1 MKLLDYIRGT
11 RKGKEVH
18 RLQKEAMRDPFLA
31 DAMDGYDSVGEN
43 QEYQIEIL
51 RRRIRGKAKGK
62 RNHAVVWSVA
72 ASLLIGVCL
81 SSYFI
86 YQKNRLPEDVFM
98 TLEALQRDT
107 VLQVVSQTP
116 QLPLA
121 KSAHPEE
128 KGKLAGTVRGDSVK
142 VFASRERQLSKAAPA
157 KMREEI
163 ADEVGTSVMADV
175 VEVDSVAAKPVSTA
189 LSDVTNKGI
198 AKQLSGMVSGIKVN
212 GVKGRV
218 IDKVGEPIVGATV
231 TVRGTNNGTV
241 SDVNGNFTLPMNDGK
256 EITVNYIGYEPV
268 ILPADT
274 SKEMLIAMNEDSREL
289 DEVVVVGYGTQR
301 KANLTGAAVT
311 VEQLTMPRPV
321 IGERAYRRYLKK
333 NLNRPTDK
341 ECERVKGKVILTFY
355 VNDEGRPIDIKVQ
368 GSLCPFVDKEAI
380 RLVQEGPQWTVGGGE
395 VTLEIQF

>member
-121 KSAHPEE
+121 KSAGR
-128 KGKLAGTVRGDSVK
+128 KGKIGWNCPGRFGEGVCQSGTATIKGSSCEDAGRNC
-142 VFASRERQLSKAAPA
+142 R
-157 KMREEI
+157 
-163 ADEVGTSVMADV
+163 
-175 VEVDSVAAKPVSTA
+175 
-189 LSDVTNKGI
+189 
-198 AKQLSGMVSGIKVN
+198 
-212 GVKGRV
+212 
-218 IDKVGEPIVGATV
+218 
-231 TVRGTNNGTV
+231 
-241 SDVNGNFTLPMNDGK
+241 
-256 EITVNYIGYEPV
+256 
-268 ILPADT
+268 
-274 SKEMLIAMNEDSREL
+274 
-289 DEVVVVGYGTQR
+289 
-301 KANLTGAAVT
+301 
-311 VEQLTMPRPV
+311 
-321 IGERAYRRYLKK
+321 
-333 NLNRPTDK
+333 
-341 ECERVKGKVILTFY
+341 
-355 VNDEGRPIDIKVQ
+355 
-368 GSLCPFVDKEAI
+368 
-380 RLVQEGPQWTVGGGE
+380 
-395 VTLEIQF
+395 